1 MTSEGYILTVDQ
13 GTTGTRASL
22 VDHSGQILWTTY
34 KEVPQIYPR
43 PGWVEQDPLLITESV
58 FQTIEDLLDDYEVS
72 PNEIRGLGL
81 TNQRETTI
89 LWNKETGEPISNA
102 VVWQCR
108 RTADMCNDMKEKGL
122 ADKVYEVTGLPI
134 DPYFSATKIRWIL
147 DNVPGA
153 HQMARN
159 DKLAFGT
166 VDSWLI
172 WHFTNGRS
180 HITDVSNAS
189 RTMLFDIKSSE
200 WSKEMLEIMDI
211 PENMLPE
218 VVSSSGNI
226 TTVSGNH
233 FGGYTIPISGIAGDQ
248 QSALFGQCCFNPG
261 MLKVTYGTGAFL
273 LMNTGSELVRSGEG
287 LLSTVAWDIE
297 GEITYALE
305 GGVFSAGSAVQWLRD
320 EMGLISQAEEIEILA
335 NSVSDNGGV
344 YFVPAFNGLGSPYWD
359 PFARGSIQGLTR
371 GSNKGH
377 LARAILESIAYQC
390 NEVLSLMFAEANRPI
405 TSLKADGGASSNGL
419 LMQFQADISG
429 FSVNRA
435 QSLETTSLG
444 AAYLAGL
451 GIGFWETREEI
462 ARLWKTGGDYIPTFT
477 PEIREKLKRDWR
489 RAANRSLKW
498 IS

>member
-1 MTSEGYILTVDQ
+1 MTSEGYILSVEQ
-13 GTTGTRASL
+13 GTTGTRASV

-89 LWNKETGEPISNA
+89 LWNKETGEPIYNA

-172 WHFTNGRS
+172 WHLTNGRS

-233 FGGYTIPISGIAGDQ
+233 FGGYTVPISGIAGDQ

-405 TSLKADGGASSNGL
+405 TS
-419 LMQFQADISG
+419 
-429 FSVNRA
+429 
-435 QSLETTSLG
+435 
-444 AAYLAGL
+444 
-451 GIGFWETREEI
+451 
-462 ARLWKTGGDYIPTFT
+462 
-477 PEIREKLKRDWR
+477 
-489 RAANRSLKW
+489 
-498 IS
+498 

>member
-1 MTSEGYILTVDQ
+1 MISEGYILTVDQ
-13 GTTGTRASL
+13 GTTGTRSCL
-22 VDHSGQILWTTY
+22 VDHSGQILWSSY

-43 PGWVEQDPLLITESV
+43 PGWVEQDPLLITDSV

-72 PNEIRGLGL
+72 PREIRGLGL

-89 LWNKETGEPISNA
+89 VWNKETGEPISNA
-102 VVWQCR
+102 IVWQCR
-108 RTADMCNDMKEKGL
+108 RTADICNDMKEKDL

-172 WHFTNGRS
+172 WHLTNGKS

-189 RTMLFDIKSSE
+189 RTMLFDIRSSK
-200 WSKEMLEIMDI
+200 WSSEMLEIMDI
-211 PENMLPE
+211 PETMLPD
-218 VVSSSGNI
+218 VVSSSGNL
-226 TTVSGNH
+226 TSVSGNH
-233 FGGYTIPISGIAGDQ
+233 FAGYTIPLSGIAGDQ

-273 LMNTGSELVRSGEG
+273 LMNTGHELVRSGEG
-287 LLSTVAWDIE
+287 LLSTIAWDIE
-297 GEITYALE
+297 GEVTYALE

-320 EMGLISQAEEIEILA
+320 EMELISNADEIETLA

-377 LARAILESIAYQC
+377 LARAVIESIAYQC
-390 NEVLSLMFAEANRPI
+390 NEVLSLMFTEANRPI
-405 TSLKADGGASSNGL
+405 TSLKADGGASANNL

-435 QSLETTSLG
+435 HSLETTSLG

-451 GIGFWETREEI
+451 GIGFWETQEEI
-462 ARLWKTGGDYIPTFT
+462 ARLWKTGGDFIPNFT
-477 PEIREKLKRDWR
+477 TDIRDKLKRDWQ
-489 RAANRSLKW
+489 RAAKRSLKW
-498 IS
+498 VP

>member
-172 WHFTNGRS
+172 WHLTNGRS

-419 LMQFQADISG
+419 
-429 FSVNRA
+429 
-435 QSLETTSLG
+435 
-444 AAYLAGL
+444 
-451 GIGFWETREEI
+451 
-462 ARLWKTGGDYIPTFT
+462 
-477 PEIREKLKRDWR
+477 
-489 RAANRSLKW
+489 
-498 IS
+498 

>member
-1 MTSEGYILTVDQ
+1 
-13 GTTGTRASL
+13 
-22 VDHSGQILWTTY
+22 
-34 KEVPQIYPR
+34 
-43 PGWVEQDPLLITESV
+43 
-58 FQTIEDLLDDYEVS
+58 
-72 PNEIRGLGL
+72 
-81 TNQRETTI
+81 
-89 LWNKETGEPISNA
+89 
-102 VVWQCR
+102 
-108 RTADMCNDMKEKGL
+108 
-122 ADKVYEVTGLPI
+122 
-134 DPYFSATKIRWIL
+134 
-147 DNVPGA
+147 
-153 HQMARN
+153 
-159 DKLAFGT
+159 
-166 VDSWLI
+166 
-172 WHFTNGRS
+172 
-180 HITDVSNAS
+180 
-189 RTMLFDIKSSE
+189 
-200 WSKEMLEIMDI
+200 MLEIMDI

>member
-1 MTSEGYILTVDQ
+1 MISEGYILTVDQ
-13 GTTGTRASL
+13 GTTGTRSCL
-22 VDHSGQILWTTY
+22 VDHSGQILWSSY

-43 PGWVEQDPLLITESV
+43 PGWVEQDPLLITDSV
-58 FQTIEDLLDDYEVS
+58 FQTIEDLLDEYEVS
-72 PNEIRGLGL
+72 PREIRGLGL

-89 LWNKETGEPISNA
+89 VWNKETGEPISNA
-102 VVWQCR
+102 IVWQCR
-108 RTADMCNDMKEKGL
+108 RTADICNDMKEKDL

-172 WHFTNGRS
+172 WHLTNGKS

-189 RTMLFDIKSSE
+189 RTMLFDIRSSK
-200 WSKEMLEIMDI
+200 WSSEMLEIMDI
-211 PENMLPE
+211 PETMLPD
-218 VVSSSGNI
+218 VVSSSGNL
-226 TTVSGNH
+226 TSVSGNH
-233 FGGYTIPISGIAGDQ
+233 FAGYTIPLSGIAGDQ

-273 LMNTGSELVRSGEG
+273 LMNTGHELVRSGEG
-287 LLSTVAWDIE
+287 LLSTIAWDIE
-297 GEITYALE
+297 GEVTYALE

-320 EMGLISQAEEIEILA
+320 EMELISNADEIETLA

-377 LARAILESIAYQC
+377 LARAVIESIAYQC
-390 NEVLSLMFAEANRPI
+390 NEVLSLMFTEANRPI
-405 TSLKADGGASSNGL
+405 TSLKADGGASANNL

-435 QSLETTSLG
+435 HSLETTSLG

-451 GIGFWETREEI
+451 GIGFWETQEEI
-462 ARLWKTGGDYIPTFT
+462 ARLWKTGGDFIPNFT
-477 PEIREKLKRDWR
+477 TDIRDKLKRDWQ
-489 RAANRSLKW
+489 RAAKRSLKW
-498 IS
+498 VP

>member
-122 ADKVYEVTGLPI
+122 ADKVYEVTGLQI

-172 WHFTNGRS
+172 WHLTNGRS

-233 FGGYTIPISGIAGDQ
+233 FGGYTVPISGIAGDQ

-419 LMQFQADISG
+419 LTVSYTHLTLPT
-429 FSVNRA
+429 NR
-435 QSLETTSLG
+435 EV
-444 AAYLAGL
+444 
-451 GIGFWETREEI
+451 
-462 ARLWKTGGDYIPTFT
+462 
-477 PEIREKLKRDWR
+477 
-489 RAANRSLKW
+489 
-498 IS
+498 

>member
-1 MTSEGYILTVDQ
+1 MISEGYILTVDQ
-13 GTTGTRASL
+13 GTTGTRSCL
-22 VDHSGQILWTTY
+22 VDHSGQILWSSY

-43 PGWVEQDPLLITESV
+43 PGWVEQDPLLITDSV

-72 PNEIRGLGL
+72 PREIRGLGL

-89 LWNKETGEPISNA
+89 VWNKETGEPISNA
-102 VVWQCR
+102 IVWQCR
-108 RTADMCNDMKEKGL
+108 RTADICNDMKEKDL

-172 WHFTNGRS
+172 WHLTNGKS

-189 RTMLFDIKSSE
+189 RTMLFDIRSSK
-200 WSKEMLEIMDI
+200 WSSEMLEIMDI
-211 PENMLPE
+211 PETMLPD
-218 VVSSSGNI
+218 VVSSSGNL
-226 TTVSGNH
+226 TSVSGNH
-233 FGGYTIPISGIAGDQ
+233 FAGYTIPLSGIAGDQ

-261 MLKVTYGTGAFL
+261 MLKVTYATGAFL
-273 LMNTGSELVRSGEG
+273 LMNTGHELVRSGEG
-287 LLSTVAWDIE
+287 LLSTIAWDIE
-297 GEITYALE
+297 GEVTYALE

-320 EMGLISQAEEIEILA
+320 EMELISNADEIETLA

-377 LARAILESIAYQC
+377 LARAVIESIAYQC
-390 NEVLSLMFAEANRPI
+390 NEVLSLMFTEANRPI
-405 TSLKADGGASSNGL
+405 TSLKADGGASANNL

-435 QSLETTSLG
+435 HSLETTSLG

-451 GIGFWETREEI
+451 GIGFWETQEEI
-462 ARLWKTGGDYIPTFT
+462 ARLWKTGGDFIPNFT
-477 PEIREKLKRDWR
+477 TDIRDKLKRDWQ
-489 RAANRSLKW
+489 RAAKRSLKW
-498 IS
+498 VP

>member
-172 WHFTNGRS
+172 WHLTNGRS

-273 LMNTGSELVRSGEG
+273 LMNTGS
-287 LLSTVAWDIE
+287 
-297 GEITYALE
+297 
-305 GGVFSAGSAVQWLRD
+305 
-320 EMGLISQAEEIEILA
+320 
-335 NSVSDNGGV
+335 
-344 YFVPAFNGLGSPYWD
+344 
-359 PFARGSIQGLTR
+359 
-371 GSNKGH
+371 
-377 LARAILESIAYQC
+377 
-390 NEVLSLMFAEANRPI
+390 
-405 TSLKADGGASSNGL
+405 
-419 LMQFQADISG
+419 
-429 FSVNRA
+429 
-435 QSLETTSLG
+435 
-444 AAYLAGL
+444 
-451 GIGFWETREEI
+451 
-462 ARLWKTGGDYIPTFT
+462 
-477 PEIREKLKRDWR
+477 
-489 RAANRSLKW
+489 
-498 IS
+498 